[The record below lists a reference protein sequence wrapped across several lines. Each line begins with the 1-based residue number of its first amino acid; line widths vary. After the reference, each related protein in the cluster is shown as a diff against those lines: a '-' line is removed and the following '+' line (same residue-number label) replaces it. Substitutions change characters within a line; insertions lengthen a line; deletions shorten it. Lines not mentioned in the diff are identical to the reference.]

1 LENPWLNIKLLYIE
15 LLNPIIFGADER
27 SSFHL
32 EDDSGTRQQLEVL
45 DGCSRAIIYLKPESK
60 GGHICCCCCKLF
72 VAHCLI
78 MDKASGPDWA
88 FSINV
93 YLYPQM

>member
-1 LENPWLNIKLLYIE
+1 MKLLYIV

-45 DGCSRAIIYLKPESK
+45 DGCPSAII
-60 GGHICCCCCKLF
+60 
-72 VAHCLI
+72 
-78 MDKASGPDWA
+78 
-88 FSINV
+88 
-93 YLYPQM
+93 